1 MKRDRVVQVAAIA
14 MLGEALLDSPRMD
27 RLVNP
32 GVPVPPQATLIHGLG
47 DPDLAGAPPFSGI
60 AAALAEAIAGRVV
73 VGHHVGFDLA
83 VLRHEAARAGIAWHD
98 PPFLDIALVVA
109 ALEPALPD
117 QGLETVASLLGVEIR
132 NRHSALGDARAAA
145 ELFARL
151 IPRLR
156 RADVRTFAE
165 AQALAARRADLRQRQ
180 AAAGWLVAAGAAP
193 APVERIARVDR
204 YIFERRLS
212 EVMASPAVSIPRE
225 ATLREAARLMNERRI
240 GALLVGAAGAA
251 AEGILTERDLLRA
264 ASSEGVDWDRATVG
278 AFMSAPVQGMRG
290 DEMLYRALGR
300 MDRSGMRHLAVVDAA
315 GVPVGMVSQRDL
327 LRHRARAALALGD
340 AVAVAQDASSLA
352 AAYAGVPEAAARL
365 VEEGLNGVEV
375 GQVISAELRA
385 LTARAAQITAGRLTA
400 AGEKA
405 PAAWC
410 LLVLGSGGR
419 GESLLGADQD
429 NALVHAGRPGDDAW
443 FSRFGEGT
451 ADLLDQ
457 AGVPRCKGG
466 VMAANPAWRG
476 TLEDWRIR
484 VGGWLGRATPQDLL
498 YVDIFFDLVP
508 VAGDGEMGDALR
520 RYAVEAASRHPR
532 FIALLSH
539 AASAVRPALGPFGV
553 LRTRE
558 GRVDLKLGGL
568 LPLVGVARVLAL
580 RAGSPASSTPERLRA
595 ASGAKQ
601 LAESDANALLA
612 VHARLMTLIL
622 RQQLADLQAGVRPSG
637 RVSTAMAGRE
647 GLRQLRADLRRLDGI
662 LGDVQRAVSG

>member
-1 MKRDRVVQVAAIA
+1 VQVAAIG
-14 MLGEALLDSPRMD
+14 MLGEAMLDSPRLD
-27 RLVNP
+27 LLVNP
-32 GVPVPPQATLIHGLG
+32 GVPVPAEATRIHGLG
-47 DPDLAGAPPFSGI
+47 DRDLAGAPAFSEV
-60 AAALAEAIAGRVV
+60 AAMLKEAIAGRVV
-73 VGHHVGFDLA
+73 VGHYVGFDLA
-83 VLRHEAARAGIAWHD
+83 VLRHEAARAGIEWRD

-117 QGLETVASLLGVEIR
+117 QGLETIARFLGVEIH
-132 NRHSALGDARAAA
+132 NRHSALGDASAAA
-145 ELFARL
+145 EVFACL
-151 IPRLR
+151 IRRLR
-156 RADVRTFAE
+156 RADVRTLAE
-165 AQALAARRADLRQRQ
+165 AQAFAGRRAELLRRQ
-180 AAAGWLVAAGAAP
+180 AAAGWAAAP
-193 APVERIARVDR
+193 GSTPSPGERSARVDR

-212 EVMASPAVSIPRE
+212 EVMSSPVVSIPRE

-240 GALLVGAAGAA
+240 GALLVGAAGES
-251 AEGILTERDLLRA
+251 AEGIVTERDLLRA
-264 ASSEGVDWDRATVG
+264 AGVAGVDWDRATVG
-278 AFMSAPVQGMRG
+278 AFMSAPVQSMRG

-327 LRHRARAALALGD
+327 LRHRARAALPLGD
-340 AVAVAQDASSLA
+340 ALALAQDASSLA
-352 AAYAGVPEAAARL
+352 AAYARVPEVAARL
-365 VEEGLNGVEV
+365 LEEGLDGAEV

-385 LTARAAQITAGRLTA
+385 LTARAAQITEGRLAA

-443 FSRFGEGT
+443 FSRFGEGV

-457 AGVPRCKGG
+457 AGLPRCKGG
-466 VMAANPAWRG
+466 VMAANAAWRG
-476 TLEDWRIR
+476 TLEDWRTR
-484 VGGWLGRATPQDLL
+484 VGAWMRHATPQDLL

-508 VAGDGEMGDALR
+508 VAGEGEMAEALR
-520 RYAVEAASRHPR
+520 RDAVETASRHPR
-532 FIALLSH
+532 FLALLSR
-539 AASAVRPALGPFGV
+539 AASAVRPALGPFGM

-558 GRVDLKLGGL
+558 GRVDLKLGGM

-580 RAGSPASSTPERLRA
+580 RVGAPASSTPARLRA
-595 ASGAKQ
+595 ASAAKQ
-601 LAESDANALLA
+601 LADADADALLA

-622 RQQLADLQAGVRPSG
+622 RQQLADLEAGVRPSG

-647 GLRQLRADLRRLDGI
+647 GLRQLRTDLRRLDGV
-662 LGDVQRAVSG
+662 LADVQRAVSG